1 MNSYNRYVLRQ
12 LFVGLV
18 LVAAGLTCII
28 WLSQSLRFVELI
40 VNRGLGASTFVYMTM
55 LLLPNFL
62 TVILPIALF
71 TVVVFTYSK
80 MITDRELVVMRAAG
94 VGQFGLAKPVF
105 LMVLI
110 TMVLGYVLNFYILP
124 ESYRAFRLLQWEARN
139 SLAGFVLKEGSF
151 NQVVKGMTVYIRERS
166 TDGQL
171 LGILV
176 HDKRDK
182 ASPETIMS
190 ERGAMIESDSGARV
204 VMFNGNRQT
213 LDEKDKLSILYFD
226 RYVFDIPSSRES
238 LSNRYREP
246 RERSMWELIN
256 LDEAEGISE
265 QDYGKYKVELH
276 KRIVSPLLGFGF
288 AMVGLAC
295 LLYGPITRRSQ
306 TLRIVTAV
314 VIMIALQGAALGLE
328 NLIAKNLLL
337 LPLMYSLALLPVVAG
352 TIMLMRHPKTSNRA
366 ARKNSEKMKAASA

>member
-1 MNSYNRYVLRQ
+1 MNSYNRYVLKQ

-28 WLSQSLRFVELI
+28 WLSQSLRFVEMI

-94 VGQFGLAKPVF
+94 VGQFGLAKPAL

-110 TMVLGYVLNFYILP
+110 TMALGYVLNFYVLP
-124 ESYRAFRLLQWEARN
+124 ESYRAFRLIQWEARN
-139 SLAGFVLKEGSF
+139 SLASVVLKEGSF
-151 NQVVKGMTVYIRERS
+151 NQVIKGMTVYIRERS
-166 TDGQL
+166 SDGQL

-176 HDKRDK
+176 HDKRK
-182 ASPETIMS
+182 VETPETIMA
-190 ERGAMIESDSGARV
+190 ERGALVESETGARV

-213 LDEKDKLSILYFD
+213 LDANGKLSILYFD
-226 RYVFDIPSSRES
+226 RNVFDIPSSREN

-246 RERSMWELIN
+246 RERSMLELIN
-256 LDEAEGISE
+256 LDEAEGVSDR
-265 QDYGKYKVELH
+265 DYGKYKVELH

-314 VIMIALQGAALGLE
+314 AIMISLQGAALGLE
-328 NLIAKNLLL
+328 NVIAKNLLL
-337 LPLMYSLALLPVVAG
+337 IPLLYVLAFVPIAIG
-352 TIMLMRHPKTSNRA
+352 TIMLIRHPRSSKNA
-366 ARKNSEKMKAASA
+366 AKKYRQLAKAAKA